1 MLKRVGDAH
10 SRNNELNNKE
20 IVTLLDRWTL
30 QIESKYRKQITVKW
44 IDLLI
49 WNRIEY
55 LIVISH

>member
-10 SRNNELNNKE
+10 SRNNELNNEE
-20 IVTLLDRWTL
+20 IVTLRDRWNL